1 MPEDSAASEF
11 GKPGKTAPSLT
22 ESCVFGNTLQRAIFW
37 ELLKAFGLSLAAL
50 TSILLLAGIVAE
62 ASQRGLSPPQ
72 ILVAIPLIIPS
83 LMPYT
88 IPSTTL
94 FATCLVYGRLA
105 HDNEITAIK
114 AAGINVLTVV
124 WPGIFLGLATS
135 IVTIGLYYETIP
147 ETQYILRAQ
156 FLKDVEEFLY
166 GMLRNDRCINHP
178 RLNYAIWVRQ
188 VQGRRLLDATFK
200 RRDAKGNYDLVVRAR
215 EAELTVDSAR
225 KQVVVLMR
233 HGEVLSISNGT
244 RAYFEE
250 RLWPVQ
256 MPDAPLGPE
265 RQRKARELTWNQ
277 LFERRDEIEEEL
289 ASTSADIAVA
299 VARQVMPGAPN
310 SLAEHRA
317 NLEERLK
324 QTRREL
330 YSVDMELHMRPAVSF
345 GCLCFALVGCPVGIW
360 FSKRDYLSA
369 FITCFL
375 PIVLLY
381 YPLLLCGINLTRNG
395 RFHPMLTMWMCNL
408 VMVGVA
414 LVLLRRLI
422 RH

>member
-1 MPEDSAASEF
+1 
-11 GKPGKTAPSLT
+11 
-22 ESCVFGNTLQRAIFW
+22 VFGNTLQRAIFW
-37 ELLKAFGLSLAAL
+37 ELLKAFVLSLVAL

-105 HDNEITAIK
+105 HDNEIIAIK
-114 AAGINVLTVV
+114 AAGVNLLTVV
-124 WPGIFLGLATS
+124 WPGIFLGVATS
-135 IVTIGLYYETIP
+135 AITLGLYYQTIP

-200 RRDAKGNYDLVVRAR
+200 RRHPKGQYDLVVRAR

-265 RQRKARELTWNQ
+265 RQRKARELTWRQ
-277 LFERRDEIEEEL
+277 LYERRDEVQQEL
-289 ASTSADIAVA
+289 ASITADIAVT
-299 VARQVMPGAPN
+299 VARLVMPGAPAD
-310 SLAEHRA
+310 LAAHRA
-317 NLEERLK
+317 NLEELLK
-324 QTRREL
+324 HNQREL
-330 YSVDMELHMRPAVSF
+330 HGVAMEMQMRPAVAV
-345 GCLCFALVGCPVGIW
+345 GCLCFVLVGCPVGIW

-375 PIVLLY
+375 PIVLIY
-381 YPLLLCGINLTRNG
+381 YPMLLCGINLTRNG
-395 RFHPMLTMWMCNL
+395 RFHPILTMWMCNFVMIGIAL
-408 VMVGVA
+408 VM
-414 LVLLRRLI
+414 LRRLI